1 MDKILIIPDVHGR
14 TFWKKAKE
22 LINEVDKVVFLG
34 DYLDPYP
41 HEYILRKDALSNFY
55 DILAFK
61 KEYPDKVI
69 LLIGNHDL
77 HYWPRYKTYYGCRRD
92 DERFDQISNLFMDN
106 LDCFQLSYKTENYLF
121 THAGVQQGWLDTING
136 KKKIRITTAFK
147 LDKEYNIDNLND
159 LLYDCHEA
167 LWMISRERGGRDLY
181 GSCIWADIYEHISF
195 FEPPI
200 PDIYQVFGHTMTY
213 PTISEEYI
221 EPNFA
226 MLDSQ
231 HCYILSD
238 GKFQKIVE

>member
-1 MDKILIIPDVHGR
+1 MNKILIIPDIHGR

-41 HEYILRKDALSNFY
+41 HEYILKKDALDNFH

-77 HYWPRYKTYYGCRRD
+77 HYWPKYKEYYGCRRD
-92 DERFDQISNLFMDN
+92 DERFDQISELFMNN
-106 LDCFQLSYKTENYLF
+106 LDDFQLSYKVEKYLF
-121 THAGVQQGWLDTING
+121 THAGVLDYWLKVLNEEKRVRCTVTFKFDHP
-136 KKKIRITTAFK
+136 IT
-147 LDKEYNIDNLND
+147 IDNLNE
-159 LLYDCHEA
+159 LLGNDVLYMVSE
-167 LWMISRERGGRDLY
+167 ERGGRDVY
-181 GSCIWADIYEHISF
+181 GSCIWADIHEHF
-195 FEPPI
+195 YDAPI

-213 PTISEEYI
+213 PTILEEYI
-221 EPNFA
+221 GPNFA

-238 GKFQKIVE
+238 GKFQKIAE

>member
-1 MDKILIIPDVHGR
+1 MDKILIVGDVHGR

-41 HEYILRKDALSNFY
+41 HEYILRKDALSNFH

-69 LLIGNHDL
+69 LLIGNHDY
-77 HYWPRYKTYYGCRRD
+77 HYWPKYKEYYGCRRD
-92 DERFDQISNLFMDN
+92 EERFDQISELFMSN
-106 LDCFQLSYKTENYLF
+106 LDNFQLSYKIENYLF
-121 THAGVQQGWLDTING
+121 THAGVLDYWLKVLNG
-136 KKKIRITTAFK
+136 EKKVRCTVTFKFDHPIT
-147 LDKEYNIDNLND
+147 IDNLNE
-159 LLYDCHEA
+159 LLGNDVLNMVSE
-167 LWMISRERGGRDLY
+167 ERGGRDVY
-181 GSCIWADIYEHISF
+181 GSCIWADIHEHF
-195 FEPPI
+195 YDAPI

-221 EPNFA
+221 GPNFA

-238 GKFQKIVE
+238 GTFQKIAE

>member
-1 MDKILIIPDVHGR
+1 MDKILIVGDVHGR

-41 HEYILRKDALSNFY
+41 HEYILKKDALANFH

-69 LLIGNHDL
+69 LLVGNHDF
-77 HYWPRYKTYYGCRRD
+77 HYWPKYKEYYGCRRD
-92 DERFDQISNLFMDN
+92 EERFDQISELFMSN
-106 LDCFQLSYKTENYLF
+106 LDDFQLSYRIENYLF
-121 THAGVQQGWLDTING
+121 THAGVLDYWLKVLNG
-136 KKKIRITTAFK
+136 EKKVRCTVTFKFDHPIT
-147 LDKEYNIDNLND
+147 IDNLNE
-159 LLYDCHEA
+159 LLGNDVLYMVSE
-167 LWMISRERGGRDLY
+167 ERGGRDVY
-181 GSCIWADIYEHISF
+181 GSCIWADIYEHF
-195 FEPPI
+195 YDAPI

-221 EPNFA
+221 GPNFA

-231 HCYILSD
+231 HCYILNIKT
-238 GKFQKIVE
+238 GKFTKL